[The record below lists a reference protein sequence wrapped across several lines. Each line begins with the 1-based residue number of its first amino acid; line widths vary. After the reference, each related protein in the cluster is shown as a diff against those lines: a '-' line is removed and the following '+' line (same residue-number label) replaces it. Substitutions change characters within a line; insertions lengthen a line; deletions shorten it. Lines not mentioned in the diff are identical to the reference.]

1 MISMRTALRS
11 PALALGL
18 AATVLGVTGCGDF
31 LSGPKLENDDP
42 NNATTA
48 SNSAL
53 FVASQTNIAGQ
64 LESRLART
72 VCIWM
77 QQCAGQAQYLSLGN
91 YSVAEDDYYIN
102 WAHFY
107 GGGGLVDLRTI
118 QSRALADGD
127 SVFWGASAVLEAYV
141 IGTAADLWGDVPYS
155 QAAQPATNPTPV
167 PDPQQQV
174 YAAVQAKLDSAI
186 TFLAATGERN
196 VGPGASD
203 LVYGGDAGKWTR
215 LAHTLKARYELH
227 VARRDPTAYNR
238 AAAEAALGLQQGE
251 DYAVGLSGQSAT
263 SSNFWNLFQAIFPG
277 YLVAGNFL
285 VSTMQANSDPRLPE
299 YFALND
305 NGEFAGADPG
315 VSVAPSA
322 VSTLSETRLSP
333 SFVQPF
339 VTWAEN
345 QLIWAEAA
353 YLSGDAPT
361 ARTKLQ
367 EVWAAVGIPTAVPA
381 AGTPGPTDPLLVA
394 IMTEKYIQLF
404 QNVEA
409 WQDWKRTGIPNLTP
423 APNGTIPR
431 RLGYPL
437 SERNANPNYPQPE
450 PTRNWN
456 DPS

>member
-1 MISMRTALRS
+1 MNPMRTALRS
-11 PALALGL
+11 SALALGL
-18 AATVLGVTGCGDF
+18 AVALGGCGDF

-48 SNSAL
+48 SNSSL
-53 FVASQTNIAGQ
+53 FVASQVNIAGQ

-77 QQCAGQAQYLSLGN
+77 QQCAGQSQYLSLGN

-107 GGGGLVDLRTI
+107 GGGGLLDLRTV
-118 QSRALADGD
+118 QKRALTDGD
-127 SVFWGASAVLEAYV
+127 SLFWGTAAVLESYV

-155 QAAQPATNPTPV
+155 QAAQPSQFPTPTV
-167 PDPQQQV
+167 DPQQQV

-186 TFLAATGERN
+186 TFLAATDPRN
-196 VGPGASD
+196 VGPGGAD
-203 LVYGGDAGKWTR
+203 LVYGGDAAKWTA
-215 LAHTLKARYELH
+215 LAHTLKARFYLH
-227 VARRDPTAYNR
+227 VARRDPTAYGK
-238 AAAEAALGLQQGE
+238 ALTEAQQGIQQGN

-263 SSNFWNLFQAIFPG
+263 SANFWNLFQSIFPG
-277 YLVAGNFL
+277 YVVAGKFL
-285 VSTMQANSDPRLPE
+285 VETMKATGDPRLPA
-299 YFALND
+299 YFAPIEAD
-305 NGEFAGADPG
+305 GVSFEGADPG
-315 VSVAPSA
+315 VSLAPQN
-322 VSTLSETRLSP
+322 VSTLSDTRLAA
-333 SFVQPF
+333 SFAQPF

-345 QLIWAEAA
+345 ELIWAEAA
-353 YLSGDAPT
+353 YLTGDGPT

-367 EVWAAVGIPTAVPA
+367 EVWTAAGIGTAPPA
-381 AGTPGPTDPLLVA
+381 AGTPGPADPLLVA
-394 IMTEKYIQLF
+394 IMTEKYVQLF

-409 WQDWKRTGIPNLTP
+409 WQDWKRTNIPNLTP

-431 RLGYPL
+431 RLVYPL
-437 SERNANPNYPQPE
+437 SERNANPNISGPG